1 MSGTMMT
8 QAEKRVLEGSLS
20 LKKEPKRR
28 RQDTDIDYRKC
39 IICQGLGAKGL
50 YNITTTDKLVLA
62 MKARQDETFERL
74 KHDSATGTWLT
85 DKIPKWH
92 SKCRNWYTNEKS
104 YKLAEKKNQ
113 GRSDAEDLN
122 QPGCSTSS
130 QHSRLTRTNTP
141 TFDAKNACLICN
153 KRWMRGKEPT
163 CRVST
168 ENSQQNIIDKAKQ
181 LKREDILFRLVGKGH
196 DMVANDI
203 SYHKPCMAAF
213 KAHRVPTGKST
224 KQNLYDV
231 AFEGLLEQLVIPLF
245 MTCVGIW

>member
-1 MSGTMMT
+1 MSSMMMT

-28 RQDTDIDYRKC
+28 CQDTDIDYRKC

-50 YNITTTDKLVLA
+50 FNITTDKLVLA

-74 KHDSATGTWLT
+74 KHDLATGTWLT

-104 YKLAEKKNQ
+104 YKLTEKKNQ

-163 CRVST
+163 CRVSSGWLVKDMT
-168 ENSQQNIIDKAKQ
+168 WWPIMYHTTSHAWLHSKHIVSPLGNQQNKT
-181 LKREDILFRLVGKGH
+181 
-196 DMVANDI
+196 
-203 SYHKPCMAAF
+203 CMML
-213 KAHRVPTGKST
+213 HSS
-224 KQNLYDV
+224 DS
-231 AFEGLLEQLVIPLF
+231 
-245 MTCVGIW
+245 